1 MIVTVR
7 NIRFTLAMNPSL
19 NVFLQNLSPTPR
31 VRTLIRTPGERSQP
45 PRYALLSMVVLGLA
59 VILGLVSFF
68 ANSTPA
74 RAAQVNQFIIRAE
87 GKSGTEQMQLLVNGE
102 AVADWVVS
110 TSAADYVFTPT
121 STIDVDELEVAFT
134 NDRGQE
140 RDLKVDYVDIGGT
153 LLQSEDPATT
163 SSGTFRSGEGCGRRS
178 STSETLHCNG
188 SFEYSVPGSTTVESA
203 PPVDEILI
211 AVRALGSTGAERIQI
226 EINGTALATET
237 LNTSYQTLTYVWPAS
252 TPITSAEVEFL
263 NDSGPR
269 DVRVDYIE
277 IDEIRYQ
284 SEDDNTFSTGSFF
297 DGSCGERFST
307 GEWLRCDGAFRYAI
321 GGAPV
326 ALPEDPVPADDGDG
340 ADSDADE
347 ETEEQVESEEA
358 QSEGSDDS
366 GEGSEEE
373 EQTAEEDTGESS
385 EPDIGSDE
393 IEISVRAR
401 GTTGAERIEIEING
415 EVIATQSLGTSYQ
428 TYSYPW
434 PEDTEVTSA
443 QVEFVNDSGPRDVE
457 VDYLEVDNTR
467 YQSEDAD
474 TFSTGTF
481 FNGSCGGAFASREKL
496 HCNGAFI
503 YPIGGEPA
511 VERSAPVAEEQDNS
525 DDDNDTGSGQDN
537 GDDDDA
543 PARQVGSSG
552 GRFSISQVIDGTIS
566 GGDGSNPNEEA
577 PAGRHDAPLAL
588 NQGWNWA
595 QGPTRNS
602 VWGQLGTGGSQFAE
616 FRCAVIPENGH
627 TPSVP
632 FRINVREGA
641 YYQYVNGD
649 WQTGFNVDLTG
660 GNHGG
665 YLGNAGQQGGNPF
678 NEGSKGQI
686 QWRRESDGSFSAPWN
701 PSALMMHFWAAQR
714 EAPPSGT
721 TAEFLTSE
729 VRLQQP
735 DGQTVDLSSV
745 RVLFQCG
752 VDYYSTTGG
761 QGTQVPGPGIG
772 KYHRATEQW
781 QPSLWVTLPN
791 GTPAN
796 SVSDFRNWLESNT
809 PPNVG

>member
-1 MIVTVR
+1 M
-7 NIRFTLAMNPSL
+7 
-19 NVFLQNLSPTPR
+19 
-31 VRTLIRTPGERSQP
+31 
-45 PRYALLSMVVLGLA
+45 
-59 VILGLVSFF
+59 
-68 ANSTPA
+68 
-74 RAAQVNQFIIRAE
+74 
-87 GKSGTEQMQLLVNGE
+87 
-102 AVADWVVS
+102 
-110 TSAADYVFTPT
+110 
-121 STIDVDELEVAFT
+121 DELEVAFT

-347 ETEEQVESEEA
+347 ETEEQSND
-358 QSEGSDDS
+358 SDDS
-366 GEGSEEE
+366 DQQQDEDSSDQQDSDDQDTEE
-373 EQTAEEDTGESS
+373 SN
-385 EPDIGSDE
+385 EPVIGSDE

-566 GGDGSNPNEEA
+566 GGDGSNPNE
-577 PAGRHDAPLAL
+577 
-588 NQGWNWA
+588 
-595 QGPTRNS
+595 
-602 VWGQLGTGGSQFAE
+602 
-616 FRCAVIPENGH
+616 
-627 TPSVP
+627 
-632 FRINVREGA
+632 
-641 YYQYVNGD
+641 
-649 WQTGFNVDLTG
+649 
-660 GNHGG
+660 
-665 YLGNAGQQGGNPF
+665 
-678 NEGSKGQI
+678 
-686 QWRRESDGSFSAPWN
+686 
-701 PSALMMHFWAAQR
+701 
-714 EAPPSGT
+714 
-721 TAEFLTSE
+721 
-729 VRLQQP
+729 
-735 DGQTVDLSSV
+735 
-745 RVLFQCG
+745 
-752 VDYYSTTGG
+752 
-761 QGTQVPGPGIG
+761 
-772 KYHRATEQW
+772 
-781 QPSLWVTLPN
+781 
-791 GTPAN
+791 
-796 SVSDFRNWLESNT
+796 
-809 PPNVG
+809 